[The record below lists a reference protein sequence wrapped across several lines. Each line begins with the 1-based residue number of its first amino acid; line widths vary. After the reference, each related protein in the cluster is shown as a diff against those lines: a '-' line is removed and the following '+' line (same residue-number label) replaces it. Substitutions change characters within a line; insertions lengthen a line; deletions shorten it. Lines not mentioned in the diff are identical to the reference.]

1 MQQESRKQERLTTN
15 TSTGLQ
21 WLKENHATTSITWL
35 PNLDLSR
42 LSTQTKLYKGAQ
54 NENLVTDDMVCDPD
68 ISPDYS
74 RHIEL
79 EDHDITWT
87 TPHVDT
93 PALEC
98 GGTDMHW
105 DLRSGHNLQS
115 HQTPQ
120 SWGRRKRGSVP

>member
-1 MQQESRKQERLTTN
+1 LRKARKMMQQELRKQERLTTN

-21 WLKENHATTSITWL
+21 WLKENYATASIACL

-74 RHIEL
+74 CPIEL
-79 EDHDITWT
+79 EDHDITST
-87 TPHVDT
+87 SPHVDT

-98 GGTDMHW
+98 SGTDM
-105 DLRSGHNLQS
+105 
-115 HQTPQ
+115 P
-120 SWGRRKRGSVP
+120 